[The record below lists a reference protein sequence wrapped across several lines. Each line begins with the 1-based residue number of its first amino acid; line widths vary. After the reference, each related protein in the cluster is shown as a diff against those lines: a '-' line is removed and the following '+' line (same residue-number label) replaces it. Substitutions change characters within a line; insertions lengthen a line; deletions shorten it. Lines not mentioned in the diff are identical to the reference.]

1 MVRAILLSSTY
12 QQSTYANESFRQS
25 DPDNVWLSRARVRR
39 LEAEAVRDSLMRI
52 ADRLD
57 MKLESGSVPVHLTDF
72 LEGRGRPGHS
82 GPATVL
88 HEEASLSR
96 CAVTF

>member
-1 MVRAILLSSTY
+1 
-12 QQSTYANESFRQS
+12 
-25 DPDNVWLSRARVRR
+25 
-39 LEAEAVRDSLMRI
+39 MRI

-82 GPATVL
+82 GPPDG
-88 HEEASLSR
+88 ASRRSIFVSG
-96 CAVTF
+96 AQEFSYTMMSTFDALIL